1 LAINRLI
8 GEQVNWLTNLI
19 GQSDNRII
27 GQFKIPEKNMHEGSI
42 AQNLLTIALE
52 KAKEYK
58 ANEITLIR
66 VKVGEFTGVNQAA
79 LEFAFDNFSQGT
91 IAEKASLKIISSP
104 LLGKCRKCNK
114 TFEIK
119 KDNFRCSKCH
129 SPEIDIISGEDLYIE
144 DIEIE

>member
-1 LAINRLI
+1 
-8 GEQVNWLTNLI
+8 
-19 GQSDNRII
+19 
-27 GQFKIPEKNMHEGSI
+27 MHEGSI

-58 ANEITLIR
+58 ANTITLIR

-79 LEFAFDNFSQGT
+79 LEFAFGNFSKGT
-91 IAEKASLKIISSP
+91 IAEKASLKMILSP

-114 TFEIK
+114 VFEIK
-119 KDNFRCSKCH
+119 KDNFICSKCH
-129 SPEIDIISGEDLYIE
+129 SLDIDIISGEDLYIE